1 MTMNELLLAL
11 QKAFAEFKVENDARL
26 KQIETKGH
34 ADPLLEN
41 KVDTINAAITALET
55 ELAKLKSTNAGS
67 SALSEQDTA
76 RAEHRTAFNNFVRHG
91 VDAGLTELEI
101 KAAMSVGTTADGGY
115 TVPVELDRTI
125 DSLMLNINPMRQ
137 LASVVQVGSPTY
149 QKLVAIHG
157 AASGWVGE
165 TAARTTTN
173 SPQFAQVTPFMGE
186 LYANPKTTQQLLD
199 DAFFDIEAWLAN
211 EIADQFAVAEG
222 TAFTT
227 GDGASKP
234 KGILGYVNASTA
246 DGARAFGQLQYV
258 PTGAAAD
265 FLTVSATVSPADV
278 LLDMIYSLKA
288 GLRVGASWQ
297 MNKLSVAKLRKVKD
311 TIGDYIWTPPTAE
324 GIANGQAGALLGYSI
339 NENEDMPIFGANAYP
354 IGFGNWKKGYYVI
367 DRVGTRVLRDPYTD
381 KPYINFYTTKRV
393 GGMVV
398 DSEAIKLLKCAVS

>member
-1 MTMNELLLAL
+1 MFEELKAL
-11 QKAFAEFKVENDARL
+11 FEQFKAANDERL
-26 KQIETKGH
+26 KQIEAKGH

-41 KVDTINAAITALET
+41 KVDNINNAITAMET
-55 ELAKLKSTNAGS
+55 EIAKLKATGGGNTA
-67 SALSEQDTA
+67 SAQDTA

-91 VDAGLTELEI
+91 IDAGLTDLEI
-101 KAAMSVGTTADGGY
+101 KAAMSVGTPADGGY
-115 TVPVELDRTI
+115 TVPVELDRAI
-125 DSLMLNINPMRQ
+125 DSLMININPMRQ
-137 LASVVQVGSPTY
+137 LANIVQVGTPSY

-199 DAFFDIEAWLAN
+199 DAFFDIESWLAT

-227 GDGASKP
+227 GDGSSKP
-234 KGILGYVNASTA
+234 KGILGYTNAATA
-246 DGARAFGQLQYV
+246 DGTRAFGQLQYIA
-258 PTGAAAD
+258 TGAAAD
-265 FLTVSATVSPADV
+265 FLAVSATVSPADV

-311 TIGDYIWTPPTAE
+311 TTGDYIWTPPTAE

-339 NENEDMPIFGANAYP
+339 NENEDMPVFGANALP
-354 IGFGNWKKGYYVI
+354 IAFGNWKKGYTIV

>member
-1 MTMNELLLAL
+1 MFEELKAL
-11 QKAFAEFKVENDARL
+11 FEQFKAANDERL
-26 KQIETKGH
+26 KQIEAKGH

-41 KVDTINAAITALET
+41 KVDKINAAITAMET
-55 ELAKLKSTNAGS
+55 EIVKLKATNSGS
-67 SALSEQDTA
+67 GANSEQDTA
-76 RAEHRTAFNNFVRHG
+76 RAEHKTAFNNFIRHG
-91 VDAGLTELEI
+91 VDAGLSDLEI
-101 KAAMSVGTTADGGY
+101 KAAMSVGTSADGGY
-115 TVPVELDRTI
+115 TVPIELDRTI
-125 DSLMLNINPMRQ
+125 DALMININPMRQ
-137 LASVVQVGSPTY
+137 LANVVQVGSPSY
-149 QKLVAIHG
+149 QKLVNIHG
-157 AASGWVGE
+157 TASGWVGE

-227 GDGASKP
+227 GDGSSKP
-234 KGILGYVNASTA
+234 KGILGYVNAATA
-246 DGARAFGQLQYV
+246 DGVRAFGQLQYV

-265 FLTVSATVSPADV
+265 FLAVSATVSPADV
-278 LLDMIYSLKA
+278 LMDMIYSLKA

-311 TIGDYIWTPPTAE
+311 TVGDYIWTPPTAE

-339 NENEDMPIFGANAYP
+339 NENEDMPVFGANAYP
-354 IGFGNWKKGYYVI
+354 IGFGNWKKGYTIV

-398 DSEAIKLLKCAVS
+398 DSEAIKLLKCATT